1 MQAIDSFGR
10 IAQYGGVYAPSE
22 TAEMYVQGF
31 TLFGVKELLLAYM
44 TDASPA
50 SFKMERSLVGK
61 FHALCFQHFRQHL
74 WDAIATFSLDD
85 KNTFWTLAMKVLRWR
100 GYIDDTALMVDI
112 QALIRLFAHR
122 NQEIAKQL
130 SFLEEHR
137 EKLCTFYVSK
147 VFTMMRIASST
158 AESVHSSL
166 KGGGEFK
173 RILRASNFYES
184 LMHILQSMKIYLEA
198 GRPFAIYGC

>member
-1 MQAIDSFGR
+1 MHVQTSMQAIDSFGR

-74 WDAIATFSLDD
+74 WDAIATFSLDA
-85 KNTFWTLAMKVLRWR
+85 TAPLAECASAAT
-100 GYIDDTALMVDI
+100 G
-112 QALIRLFAHR
+112 
-122 NQEIAKQL
+122 
-130 SFLEEHR
+130 SFRQKKIKRRRRSSAVEVGKESGSSP
-137 EKLCTFYVSK
+137 VSP
-147 VFTMMRIASST
+147 ISDAWGSSC
-158 AESVHSSL
+158 
-166 KGGGEFK
+166 GG
-173 RILRASNFYES
+173 L
-184 LMHILQSMKIYLEA
+184 
-198 GRPFAIYGC
+198 